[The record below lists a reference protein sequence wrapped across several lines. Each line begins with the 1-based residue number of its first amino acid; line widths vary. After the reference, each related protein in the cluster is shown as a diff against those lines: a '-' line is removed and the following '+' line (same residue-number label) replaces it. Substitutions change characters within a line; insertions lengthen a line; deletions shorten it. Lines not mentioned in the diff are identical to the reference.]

1 MRMDGQEQ
9 KRIAIFMPALHEGGA
24 QRQMLNLAQGIADRG
39 HAVDFVLAKAE
50 GPYLPQVPKCVE
62 LVDLSEGRP
71 VTWGRT
77 WRSLPALVRY
87 LRQRRPAAM
96 LAVLN
101 RAGLAAVSAR
111 RMAGVETTIAVSQ
124 RNTLTAWAQES
135 RDWRNW
141 MTLQLT
147 KRMFR
152 QADAVTTVSH
162 GAADDLSQVT
172 KIPRD
177 QIDVIYNPV
186 VTPILKEKMQ
196 APLDHPWF
204 QPGEPPVV
212 LAVGR
217 LSEQK
222 DYPTLLESFA
232 RLRTERTARLVILG
246 EGEQRASL
254 EARVKELGIERDV
267 QMPGWV
273 ENPYPYMVRAGLFVL
288 SSKFE
293 GLPGVLI
300 EALYCGAPL
309 VATDCPSGP
318 REILADGRYGTLV
331 PIGDVASIS
340 DAMSRALAK
349 PTERPP
355 RESWLKFE
363 METVVDQYL
372 QLLLG
377 DSLPTVPLP
386 AYAELEPLPR

>member
-1 MRMDGQEQ
+1 MRNDGQE
-9 KRIAIFMPALHEGGA
+9 KERIAIFMPALHEGGA

-39 HAVDFVLAKAE
+39 YAVDFVLAKAE

-71 VTWGRT
+71 VKWGRT

-87 LRQRRPAAM
+87 LRRRRPAAM

-101 RAGLAAVSAR
+101 RAGFAAVSAR
-111 RMAGVETTIAVSQ
+111 RIAGVDTIIAVSQ

-147 KRMFR
+147 KRMFHK
-152 QADAVTTVSH
+152 ADAVTTVSH

-172 KIPRD
+172 NIPRD
-177 QIDVIYNPV
+177 LIDVIYNPV
-186 VTPILKEKMQ
+186 ITPVLQQKMN

-222 DYPTLLESFA
+222 DYPTLIQSFA
-232 RLRTERTARLVILG
+232 RLRESQTARLLILG
-246 EGEQRASL
+246 EGELRSEL
-254 EARVKELGIERDV
+254 EDLINELGIGDDV
-267 QMPGWV
+267 AMPGWV

-300 EALYCGAPL
+300 EALFCGAPL

-318 REILADGRYGTLV
+318 REILADGRYGQLV
-331 PIGDVASIS
+331 PIGDVAAIS
-340 DAMSRALAK
+340 QAMKQALVE
-349 PTERPP
+349 PTTPPP
-355 RESWLKFE
+355 RESWLQFE

-377 DSLPTVPLP
+377 EARHMVPQP
-386 AYAELEPLPR
+386 VYV

>member
-377 DSLPTVPLP
+377 DSLPTVPPP